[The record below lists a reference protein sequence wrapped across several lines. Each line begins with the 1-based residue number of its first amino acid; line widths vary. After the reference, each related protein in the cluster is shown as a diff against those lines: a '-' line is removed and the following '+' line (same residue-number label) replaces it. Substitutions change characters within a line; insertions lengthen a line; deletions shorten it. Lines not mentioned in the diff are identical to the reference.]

1 MNDVGERR
9 DRLRT
14 VTRWTLTVVLIALAI
29 AEGGPDEDRPVP
41 EASDDATTSTLKIT
55 SISDA
60 NVSPGDAIIVSF
72 SGATDTPPL
81 EARLAKRPTEIVVRE
96 PGSAVIRVPSDLPY
110 GKAALRLHQGSQKSK
125 AWDVQVRASNYRK
138 LLGRLIGGLALFV
151 FGLGMLALG
160 VRGLAG
166 RRVRTLLGKL
176 TERPVRAV
184 GVGVLVGGLTQLTSS
199 AAAFTVSLVEARLL
213 AVASAVPIFVGAQL
227 GASIT
232 GALLPVGLTRESLL
246 VIAIGVL
253 WSRLATDRRA
263 TAIAKIVLGAGLMLY
278 GLHLLQ
284 TGVEPLVSSPRV
296 LPYLGYL
303 RGDGFD
309 AQLACA
315 ASGALLAIVLQGPG
329 PVYVLVIGLAQTT
342 GALPLANA
350 LAILAGTNLGAA
362 LGMAMVA
369 WQSERGAHPL
379 ARPQVLFGAT
389 ATIAA
394 LAMLPVWTAIA
405 TAVVGGAAGTSASG
419 HHVVEAHI
427 AWRLAIGFAG
437 SQLVVTAAW
446 LAALPALARR
456 TRRPGAASG
465 APADPAAIADIVV
478 DARRELAKILE
489 RQRFAADVAFETSC
503 AGDRT
508 RAVESEAALGEAR
521 RLLEAR
527 LATLGRS
534 EVAAAAEPLMPT
546 AVATLQLQRVVEQLV
561 AVAELGVER
570 GLRLSTDEQA
580 RLRGMAELARESF
593 DAAITAIDHSVPAD
607 LEAAGAREIRMN
619 QLEAEGRTVTTR
631 ARRATNDSAAIRV
644 SIAELIDS
652 YEHVGNHLYRLAKTL
667 ADYAEDL

>member
-1 MNDVGERR
+1 MPERR
-9 DRLRT
+9 GRLRGIM
-14 VTRWTLTVVLIALAI
+14 RWTLTAAIIALAI
-29 AEGGPDEDRPVP
+29 AEGGPDQDLAAP
-41 EASDDATTSTLKIT
+41 EASEDASTSTLKIT
-55 SISDA
+55 AISDA

-72 SGATDTPPL
+72 SGANDTAPV
-81 EARLAKRPTEIVVRE
+81 EARLAKRPAEIVVRE
-96 PGSAVIRVPSDLPY
+96 PRSVVIRVPGDLPY
-110 GKAALRLHQGSQKSK
+110 GKAALRLQQGGQKSK

-151 FGLGMLALG
+151 FGLGTLALG
-160 VRGLAG
+160 ARALAG

-199 AAAFTVSLVEARLL
+199 AAAFTVSLVDARLL
-213 AVASAVPIFVGAQL
+213 TVASAVPIFVGAQL

-232 GALLPVGLTRESLL
+232 GALLPVGMTRESLL

-253 WSRLATDRRA
+253 WSRLANDRRA
-263 TAIAKIVLGAGLMLY
+263 AAIAKLVLGAGLMLY

-284 TGVEPLVSSPRV
+284 TGVEPLVGSPAV

-303 RGDGFD
+303 RGDGLD
-309 AQLACA
+309 VRLACA
-315 ASGALLAIVLQGPG
+315 TIGVLLATLLQGPG

-350 LAILAGTNLGAA
+350 LAILAGTNLGASI
-362 LGMAMVA
+362 GMAMVA
-369 WQSERGAHPL
+369 WQSERGARAL
-379 ARPQVLFGAT
+379 ARPQLLFGAA
-389 ATIAA
+389 ATLAA
-394 LAMLPVWTAIA
+394 LVMLPVWTSIA
-405 TAVVGGAAGTSASG
+405 TALGAGPIAAVVAG
-419 HHVVEAHI
+419 HHFVDAHI
-427 AWRLAIGFAG
+427 AARLAIGFAG

-446 LAALPALARR
+446 LGVLPLLARR
-456 TRRPGAASG
+456 VRRPAVAGSSEPTALIG
-465 APADPAAIADIVV
+465 
-478 DARRELAKILE
+478 DARRDLAQILE
-489 RQRFAADVAFETSC
+489 HQRFAADAAFETSC

-508 RAVESEAALGEAR
+508 HAIESETALGEAR
-521 RLLEAR
+521 LLLEAR
-527 LATLGRS
+527 LAVLGRS
-534 EVAAAAEPLMPT
+534 DVAAAAEPLMPT

-570 GLRLSTDEQA
+570 GLRLSSDEQA

-593 DAAITAIDHSVPAD
+593 DATIVAIDRREPTD

-619 QLEAEGRTVTTR
+619 QLEAEGRTVTAR
-631 ARRATNDSAAIRV
+631 ARRITNDSAAIRV

-667 ADYAEDL
+667 ADDAEDL